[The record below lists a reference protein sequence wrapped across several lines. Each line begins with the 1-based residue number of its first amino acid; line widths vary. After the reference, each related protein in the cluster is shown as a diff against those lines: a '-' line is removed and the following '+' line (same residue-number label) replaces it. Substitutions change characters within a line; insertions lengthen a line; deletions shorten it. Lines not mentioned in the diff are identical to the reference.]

1 MIRYQGYYGALLQSS
16 LMLVEAIA
24 VAPIVTALSGDI
36 RSDELF
42 LDNPD
47 QTFLSSSDEVNLVAQ
62 KISDE
67 IHKRCLKAKDYSGCI
82 QSNSP
87 GSSDSSEKAVGSGD
101 NSDGEKCYPDGVCMA
116 KPGVDQLGLPKVV
129 GWLYKYDPARNE
141 VVYILP
147 EYFRVPHRGQPDR
160 YVAKKTVTHYYQQPV
175 AGTPGYYRDIT
186 PAKTI
191 CRPNYTGGFK
201 WVDGVLQQRTDGGQ
215 TCTTTN
221 PTKQFVPGTPAT
233 PGGPRKN
240 AAIQVVDCKDKTYAW
255 YKNGKATDKWKKWIG
270 KTKNICGGRSD
281 YKVLNMS
288 L

>member
-1 MIRYQGYYGALLQSS
+1 MI
-16 LMLVEAIA
+16 EAFSVVPVA
-24 VAPIVTALSGDI
+24 VLLSGTVWSGEAFSGGPTQAFIPVSHATDLI
-36 RSDELF
+36 
-42 LDNPD
+42 
-47 QTFLSSSDEVNLVAQ
+47 AQ
-62 KISDE
+62 QISDDV
-67 IHKRCLKAKDYSGCI
+67 HKRCLKAKDYSGCI

-87 GSSDSSEKAVGSGD
+87 GSSDASGKATGSGD
-101 NSDGEKCYPDGVCMA
+101 SSSLEKCDAEGVCLA

-129 GWLYKYDPARNE
+129 GWLYKYYPTKNE
-141 VVYILP
+141 VFYIFP
-147 EYFRVPHRGQPDR
+147 EYFRVPHKGQPDR

-175 AGTPGYYRDIT
+175 AGTPGYYRDVT
-186 PAKTI
+186 PARTI

-270 KTKNICGGRSD
+270 KTDYICKGRSD
-281 YKVLNMS
+281 YNVLNMS